1 MSELIHF
8 QVKQTRTFFVNI
20 RGFGGGLF
28 LSPGAGM
35 GIGC

>member
-1 MSELIHF
+1 MSKPIRFPSQFTH
-8 QVKQTRTFFVNI
+8 TFFVNI
-20 RGFGGGLF
+20 SGFGAGLF